1 VLAKLARLVLE
12 RSAALQNQV
21 TAMREAVK
29 GVYACSAYRGGHF
42 NSPELRELERAVR
55 FLIIHCDGL
64 AAAMKE
70 DVQMETG
77 ETDQIPVVSGWIV
90 EFPGDEDNEAE
101 FAGPFDTEEEARQ
114 WVENHIFDADDR
126 VWRVQPITTNPDDL
140 SRS

>member
-42 NSPELRELERAVR
+42 ETPELRELERAVR
-55 FLIIHCDGL
+55 SLIIHCDGL
-64 AAAMKE
+64 ADSMRE
-70 DVQMETG
+70 DVQMESG
-77 ETDQIPVVSGWIV
+77 ETEMVPVVSGWIV
-90 EFPGDEDNEAE
+90 EFPGDEDKEEE
-101 FAGPFDTEEEARQ
+101 FAGPFDTEDEAKQ

-126 VWRVQPITTNPDDL
+126 LWSVLPITTNPDDL
-140 SRS
+140 AR